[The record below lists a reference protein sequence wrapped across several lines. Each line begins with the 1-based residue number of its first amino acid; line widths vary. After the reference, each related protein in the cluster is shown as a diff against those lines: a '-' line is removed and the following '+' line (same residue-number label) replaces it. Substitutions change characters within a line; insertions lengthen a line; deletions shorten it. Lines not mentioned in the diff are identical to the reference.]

1 MNAIAHHLA
10 SDSSVHAQDLRR
22 AIGAW
27 TAALIVVANTIG
39 SGIFTTSGF
48 VAGDVGSPAWLM
60 GLWLAGGLIAFAGAL
75 SYAELGAAMPRAGGE
90 YVYLRE
96 AYGPF
101 VAYLTG
107 WTSFFIGFSGAI
119 AAAALAFAGY
129 LHGFLPWLDPT
140 APAYKVIAL
149 AALWS
154 LTAIHVFGLGPGGI
168 LQRVLTAST
177 VIAIVTLIVA
187 AFALGQ
193 GSAANFAS
201 PAPAHGSIAVSLIFI
216 LYSYSGW
223 NAAAYLAGEIRDPRQ
238 SIPAALIAGITIVT
252 LLYVAMNAM
261 YLYALPIAAMSG
273 VLAIAEKASVTM
285 FGPFAARL
293 VAAILA
299 LALLGSMS
307 AMVVAG
313 PRVYFAMARDGL
325 FPRTIG
331 VVDPS
336 RGTPARAIVLQ
347 SGWASVL
354 IVFFGAFEPL
364 VVYTGFAITIFTAMA
379 VAALIVLRVRR
390 PDAPRPFLVPG
401 YPWIPAAY
409 VVVSIWIVAVTAL
422 SRPTET
428 LLGVLTVAAGMPF
441 YFASRLL
448 TRACTSA
455 SRRWRNL
462 LLG

>member
-1 MNAIAHHLA
+1 
-10 SDSSVHAQDLRR
+10 
-22 AIGAW
+22 
-27 TAALIVVANTIG
+27 
-39 SGIFTTSGF
+39 
-48 VAGDVGSPAWLM
+48 M
-60 GLWLAGGLIAFAGAL
+60 GLWLAGGLIAFTGAL

-119 AAAALAFAGY
+119 AAAALALAGY
-129 LHGFLPWLDPT
+129 LHIFVPWLE
-140 APAYKVIAL
+140 PAVPVDKVVAL

-154 LTAIHVFGLGPGGI
+154 ITAIHVFGLGPGGI
-168 LQRVLTAST
+168 LQRMLTAST
-177 VIAIVTLIVA
+177 VVAIVALIVA
-187 AFALGQ
+187 AFALGH

-201 PAPAHGSIAVSLIFI
+201 SAPAHGSIAVSLIFI

-223 NAAAYLAGEIRDPRQ
+223 NAAAYMAGEIRDPRR
-238 SIPAALIAGITIVT
+238 SIPAALIAGIAIVT
-252 LLYVAMNAM
+252 VLYLAMNAM

-273 VLAIAEKASVTM
+273 VLPIADKASVAM
-285 FGPFAARL
+285 FGPFATHL

-299 LALLGSMS
+299 LALLGSVS

-325 FPRTIG
+325 FPSAIG
-331 VVDPS
+331 VVHPS
-336 RGTPARAIVLQ
+336 YGTPARAIVLQ

-364 VVYTGFAITIFTAMA
+364 VVYTGFAITVFTAMA
-379 VAALIVLRVRR
+379 VAALIVLRFRR
-390 PDAPRPFLVPG
+390 PDVPRPFLVPG
-401 YPWIPAAY
+401 YPWIPAAF
-409 VVVSIWIVAVTAL
+409 VVVSFWIVADTAL

-428 LLGVLTVAAGMPF
+428 LLGMLTVAAGVPF
-441 YFASRLL
+441 YFALGRLA
-448 TRACTSA
+448 RVSTSA
-455 SRRWRNL
+455 SGRWRNL
-462 LLG
+462 LLR